1 MRSSPSATLRDVLR
15 KADPFYHRA
24 TCSGE
29 EMKKKEREVER
40 EALLGELCVDV
51 PVLKELYQATK
62 GSETWLSENRVQTN
76 RLLYE
81 ADQKA
86 VLEREGIVEMLT
98 DPLTKSS
105 RYVHTSRP
113 FPMKPGD
120 VKAGGRAIDGADFPM
135 LEYEVPGSVKLRTE
149 GCKYPK
155 TLLPFIK
162 TFS

>member
-86 VLEREGIVEMLT
+86 VLEREGMVRFNVGDANHKVGDFCVGGILT
-98 DPLTKSS
+98 LRMRSL
-105 RYVHTSRP
+105 
-113 FPMKPGD
+113 FPSCCSYFTLKCI
-120 VKAGGRAIDGADFPM
+120 RAVGA
-135 LEYEVPGSVKLRTE
+135 
-149 GCKYPK
+149 
-155 TLLPFIK
+155 I
-162 TFS
+162 